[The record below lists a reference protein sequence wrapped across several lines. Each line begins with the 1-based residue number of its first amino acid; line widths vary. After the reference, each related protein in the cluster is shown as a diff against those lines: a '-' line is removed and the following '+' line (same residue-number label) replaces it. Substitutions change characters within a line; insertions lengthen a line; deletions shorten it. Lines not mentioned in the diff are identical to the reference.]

1 MFQLH
6 VLDKT
11 LGNVTWIEG
20 AIILS
25 DTFIYWEL
33 LRWKLAVENKVTFLE
48 NIDLM
53 MNQMQ
58 PQIRAMTKLF

>member
-6 VLDKT
+6 VLDET
-11 LGNVTWIEG
+11 LGNLTWTEG
-20 AIILS
+20 AVILS

>member
-6 VLDKT
+6 ILDKT

>member
-25 DTFIYWEL
+25 DSFIYWEL
-33 LRWKLAVENKVTFLE
+33 LRWNLAVENKVKFLK
-48 NIDLM
+48 NIDL

-58 PQIRAMTKLF
+58 P

>member
-1 MFQLH
+1 MFQFH

-25 DTFIYWEL
+25 DSFIYWEL
-33 LRWKLAVENKVTFLE
+33 LRWKLAVENKVKFLK
-48 NIDLM
+48 NIDL

-58 PQIRAMTKLF
+58 PQVRAMTKLF

>member
-11 LGNVTWIEG
+11 LGNVTWTEG

>member
-25 DTFIYWEL
+25 DSFIYWEL
-33 LRWKLAVENKVTFLE
+33 LRWKLAVENKVKFLK
-48 NIDLM
+48 NIDL

-58 PQIRAMTKLF
+58 PQVRAMIKLF